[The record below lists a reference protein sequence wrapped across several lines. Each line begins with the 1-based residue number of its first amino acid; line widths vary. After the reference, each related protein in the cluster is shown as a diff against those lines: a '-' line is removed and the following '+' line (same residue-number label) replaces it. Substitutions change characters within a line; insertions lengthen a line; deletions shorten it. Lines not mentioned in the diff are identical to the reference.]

1 MRIDKLLW
9 YLRLAGSRS
18 SAQAWVSEGH
28 IRLNGRRIERPSA
41 LVRPGDVVVL
51 PMRSGVSVIE
61 LVAVPIRRG
70 PAIEAQDCYRVLD
83 AAAKSPLAGMQLDSG
98 GSPPL

>member
-9 YLRLAGSRS
+9 YLRLAASRTF
-18 SAQAWVSEGH
+18 AQAWVAEGH

-41 LVRPGDVVVL
+41 MVRAGDVVVL

-61 LVAVPIRRG
+61 LVVLPIRRG
-70 PAIEAQDCYRVLD
+70 PAVEAQECYRVLD
-83 AAAKSPLAGMQLDSG
+83 AAGNSPLAGM
-98 GSPPL
+98 